1 MTKSSN
7 KQWLQQQNRDP
18 FVKQARVAD
27 YRSRAVYKLQ
37 EIDHKDRIFHK
48 GQVVVDLGAAP
59 GSWSQY
65 ASNQVGPRGR
75 VVAVDL
81 LPLEPI
87 PNVLFIKGD
96 FGEEEICQACLA
108 RLPGQAADLVISDL
122 APNLTGIRSADQI
135 RSMYLAEL
143 VFDFSCQVLRQKGA
157 MLVKMFQGQGTDEFT
172 RRLRQRFHQI
182 RVRKPMASKDKSREF
197 YILAL
202 GYDV

>member
-1 MTKSSN
+1 MSE
-7 KQWLQQQNRDP
+7 
-18 FVKQARVAD
+18 

-37 EIDHKDRIFHK
+37 EIDRRDRIFQK

-65 ASNQVGPRGR
+65 ASHQVGPQGS
-75 VVAVDL
+75 VIAVDL
-81 LPLEPI
+81 LSLDPI

-96 FGEEEICQACLA
+96 FCEEGIYQACLES
-108 RLPGQAADLVISDL
+108 LPGQAADLVISDM
-122 APNLTGIRSADQI
+122 APNLTGIRSTDQA
-135 RSMYLAEL
+135 RSMHIADL
-143 VFDFSCQVLRQKGA
+143 VFDFSCQVLGQKGA

-172 RRLRQRFHQI
+172 RRLRQRFHQV
-182 RVRKPMASKDKSREF
+182 RVRKPVASKYKSREF

>member
-1 MTKSSN
+1 MKKSS
-7 KQWLQQQNRDP
+7 KHWLQQQNRDP
-18 FVKQARVAD
+18 YVKQARTAD

-37 EIDHKDRIFHK
+37 EIDRKDRVFHK

-65 ASNQVGPRGR
+65 AALQVGPRGK
-75 VVAVDL
+75 VIAVDL
-81 LPLEPI
+81 LSLEPI

-96 FGEEEICQACLA
+96 FGEEEICQRCLA
-108 RLPGQAADLVISDL
+108 SLPGQVADLVISDL
-122 APNLTGIRSADQI
+122 APNLTGIRSTDQS

-172 RRLRQRFHQI
+172 RRLRQQFHQV
-182 RVRKPMASKDKSREF
+182 RVRKPVASKDESREF